1 MICEVIVGAKIMQV
15 WPLTSCRRG
24 AVDTFLVS
32 DENLHDHCK
41 QLIIILQNDA
51 QYWENQGHVNMSET
65 SFA

>member
-1 MICEVIVGAKIMQV
+1 MICKVIVRDKTMYV
-15 WPLTSCRRG
+15 TSCRRG
-24 AVDTFLVS
+24 AVDTFFMS